1 MITNPV
7 AGRIARL
14 FWLAAAVL
22 STASCSDTAAPDS
35 GNEPDTTT
43 VVPTPTNPLD
53 LFITVAPNVQLH
65 LLDFGGTGEPVLLLT
80 GLGNTANVFRE
91 FAPLLTDDFRVRAL
105 TRRGYGQSS
114 KPSGGYDPATLANDI
129 RVALDSLGISTV
141 DLVGHSIAGEEMT
154 RFAVTYGARLG
165 KLVYLDAAYDRTDT
179 TGADTPDWAIP
190 PPPTA
195 SDVASRDAFG
205 AYVTRTY
212 GVTMAEAEIAAST
225 VVATDGTVL
234 GFTSP
239 AWVNDSIISAVE
251 TPQYA
256 GITAPA
262 LGIYAVPQAP
272 ADVAPWLTPGTP
284 EWTEAEDW
292 LANILLP
299 AHEAQRAKF
308 DTEVPNST
316 VLELEPAK
324 HYVFL
329 CCATDVANAV
339 IAFLKAP

>member
-1 MITNPV
+1 
-7 AGRIARL
+7 
-14 FWLAAAVL
+14 LAAAL
-22 STASCSDTAAPDS
+22 LGTASCSDAAAPGS
-35 GNEPDTTT
+35 ENGPDTTA
-43 VVPTPTNPLD
+43 VPTPDNPLD
-53 LFITVAPNVQLH
+53 RLITVAPNVQLH

-114 KPSGGYDPATLANDI
+114 KPSEGYDPATLASDI
-129 RVALDSLGISTV
+129 LVVLDSLGISTV
-141 DLVGHSIAGEEMT
+141 HLVGHSIAGEEMT

-179 TGADTPDWAIP
+179 TGAATPDWAVP

-195 SDVASRDAFG
+195 SDVASRAAFG
-205 AYVTRTY
+205 AYVARTY
-212 GVTMAEAEIAAST
+212 GVVFPEAEITAST
-225 VVATDGTVL
+225 VVATDGTVV

-239 AWVNDSIISAVE
+239 GWVNDSIVSAVE

-262 LGIYAVPQAP
+262 LGIYAVPQTP
-272 ADVAPWLTPGTP
+272 ADAAPWLTPATP

-292 LANILLP
+292 LANILGP
-299 AHEAQRAKF
+299 ANEAQRAKF

-329 CCATDVANAV
+329 CCDTAVANAV